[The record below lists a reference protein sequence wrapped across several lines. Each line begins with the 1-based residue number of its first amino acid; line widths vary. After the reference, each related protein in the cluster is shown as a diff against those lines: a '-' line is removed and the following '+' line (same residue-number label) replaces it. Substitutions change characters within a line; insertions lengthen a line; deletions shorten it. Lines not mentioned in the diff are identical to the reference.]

1 MRRALKRKRKVMVM
15 DTTVTSTKT
24 IPQPKVGQG
33 GGSRKTGGNGGPRG
47 NGRGG
52 QGGDESDRHSLSKY
66 RIGMWVALA
75 GVAMMFTALTSA
87 YIVRASTSN
96 DWRPLAT
103 PRLLWLSTALIIL
116 SSFTFEIARRTLR
129 SGNTSAYQR
138 WLLLTVLLGLG
149 FLATQLLA
157 WRQLRLQGIY
167 LSSNPHSAFFY
178 VLTGAH
184 GLHLLGGILGLDF
197 LLLRSWRKR
206 IDESGAAKRQAVVD
220 AVALYWHFMLGL
232 WLYLFLLLFLWR

>member
-1 MRRALKRKRKVMVM
+1 M
-15 DTTVTSTKT
+15 DTTVTSTKAIT
-24 IPQPKVGQG
+24 QTKIGVG
-33 GGSRKTGGNGGPRG
+33 GGSRKTGNGGGGPRG
-47 NGRGG
+47 NGHGK
-52 QGGDESDRHSLSKY
+52 QGDGDGSDPYSLSKY

-96 DWRPLAT
+96 DWRPLAM
-103 PRLLWLSTALIIL
+103 PRLLWLSTTLIVL
-116 SSFTFEIARRTLR
+116 SSLTLEVARRTLKR
-129 SGNTSAYQR
+129 GNASAYQR

-157 WRQLRLQGIY
+157 WRQLAAQGIFMA
-167 LSSNPHSAFFY
+167 SNPHSSFFY

-184 GLHLLGGILGLDF
+184 GIHLLGGVLGLDF
-197 LLLRSWRKR
+197 LLLRSWRKSF
-206 IDESGAAKRQAVVD
+206 DERGTAKRQAAVD

-232 WLYLFLLLFLWR
+232 WIYLFLLLFLWR

>member
-1 MRRALKRKRKVMVM
+1 M

-24 IPQPKVGQG
+24 LTQTKVGLG
-33 GGSRKTGGNGGPRG
+33 GGGPRKPGNGGGPRG
-47 NGRGG
+47 NGFGKK
-52 QGGDESDRHSLSKY
+52 GGDESDRYSLAKY
-66 RIGMWVALA
+66 RLGMWVGLA

-96 DWRPLAT
+96 DWRPLAM

-116 SSFTFEIARRTLR
+116 SSLTFEVSRRTLR
-129 SGNTSAYQR
+129 SGKTGDYQR

-157 WRQLRLQGIY
+157 WRQLAAQGIY
-167 LSSNPHSAFFY
+167 LASNPHSSFFY

-184 GLHLLGGILGLDF
+184 GIHLLGGILGLDF
-197 LLLRSWRKR
+197 LLLRSWRKSF
-206 IDESGAAKRQAVVD
+206 DERATAKRQAVVD

-232 WLYLFLLLFLWR
+232 WIYLFLLLFLWR